1 MAEFYDAKEVEDK
14 FYEIWEE
21 RGYFEIDANKN
32 ICKDGRKFCIMM
44 PPPNVTGSLHIG
56 HALTFTLQDIMTR
69 YKRMDGYKTLWQP
82 GLDHAGIATQNV
94 VEKQLL
100 AQGIKKE
107 ELGREKFV
115 EKVWEWKEKSGG
127 MIVHQMRKLGISPA
141 WSRQRFTM
149 DEGLRIAVKKA
160 FLNLYEKGL
169 IVRENYMINWCTHDG
184 ALSDIEV
191 EHKENKGKLYHL
203 RYYLADEASN
213 LSENSASNLS
223 KQAEVSCDEFAG
235 CKASANEANAA
246 QNLANKST
254 NSNNKNFDEI
264 LTGDDEAKYRDEDL
278 QVAQNFESA
287 DRTNSSSSE
296 QNSNSCKDSSE
307 TSCNKAYQSEN
318 LPYIVVATTRPETYF
333 GDTAVMVNPND
344 ERYKNLIGKKVVLP
358 IIGREI
364 EIIAD
369 EHVDMEFGTGLVK
382 VTPAHDTNDYE
393 VGKRHDL
400 KFITVF
406 DEKGILNEQCAQF
419 KGLERLEARDV
430 IVAELE
436 KLGNVEKI
444 EDYENQVGYCYRCK
458 NVVEPYIS
466 KQWFVKKQIA
476 DDAIAKVGEGLAKFY
491 PAHWINS
498 FNAWMRE
505 LRDWCISRQLWWG
518 HQIPVFYCG
527 ECGHEWADEGEPTQC
542 PKCKSANFHQDPDV
556 LDTWFS
562 SGLWPFST
570 LGWGNGEEL
579 KNEKWFDGDLAEFY
593 PNNLLITGFDILFF
607 WVARMMFQGENAL
620 GKLPFDDIYLHALVK
635 DEQGRKMSKSL
646 GNVIDPL
653 VSIEE
658 YSADILRFTLALLA
672 VQGRDIKL
680 SDEKMKL
687 VRNFTNKLY
696 NASKY
701 LLLNESKFANLS
713 DAKIETKLGK
723 YMLSRFNECVRE
735 VRENIDAYRFNDAA
749 NAIYKFLWDEFCDW
763 GIELSKADK
772 GSVRELG
779 AIFKEAMRLLSPF
792 MPFISEFLFH
802 ELSGSNLESASSIM
816 IEAYP
821 QANECDLQIEKTF
834 ELVIE
839 AIVAIRRAKATIEQ
853 GNSKIAKAFIKLNK
867 GVELDMNLDS
877 NYLGPAFG
885 PSNKIDKY
893 LVEQIMQKGDET
905 KKDYTVYAEKKNNEN
920 TKEGDIIIWS
930 SYAKEYI
937 EEKNLD
943 IEIPDLEWGE
953 SYKVEEFIKLL
964 AKCEQIEFCD
974 AKIENAARDVSEN
987 LEVFVPLEGVDMSAV
1002 IMRLRSQKTKLE
1014 KEIAKLSNMLNNEK
1028 FVASAPQAVVEANR
1042 EGLASAA
1049 QKLEKVDSE
1058 LANLGAAD

>member
-14 FYEIWEE
+14 FYKIWEE

-32 ICKDGRKFCIMM
+32 IRKDGRKFCIMM

-100 AQGIKKE
+100 NQGIKKE
-107 ELGREKFV
+107 ELGRENFV
-115 EKVWEWKEKSGG
+115 QKVWEWKEKSGG

-149 DEGLRIAVKKA
+149 DEGLRKAVKKA
-160 FLNLYEKGL
+160 FVNLYEKGL

-203 RYYLADEASN
+203 RYYLAE
-213 LSENSASNLS
+213 
-223 KQAEVSCDEFAG
+223 
-235 CKASANEANAA
+235 
-246 QNLANKST
+246 
-254 NSNNKNFDEI
+254 
-264 LTGDDEAKYRDEDL
+264 
-278 QVAQNFESA
+278 
-287 DRTNSSSSE
+287 E
-296 QNSNSCKDSSE
+296 QDKF
-307 TSCNKAYQSEN
+307 
-318 LPYIVVATTRPETYF
+318 IVVATTRPETYF

-382 VTPAHDTNDYE
+382 VTPVHDTNDYE

-653 VSIEE
+653 VSIDE

-821 QANECDLQIEKTF
+821 QANERDLQIEKTF

-853 GNSKIAKAFIKLNK
+853 GNSKIAKAFIKLN
-867 GVELDMNLDS
+867 G
-877 NYLGPAFG
+877 
-885 PSNKIDKY
+885 
-893 LVEQIMQKGDET
+893 
-905 KKDYTVYAEKKNNEN
+905 NEN
-920 TKEGDIIIWS
+920 LTE
-930 SYAKEYI
+930 ATNYI
-937 EEKNLD
+937 
-943 IEIPDLEWGE
+943 
-953 SYKVEEFIKLL
+953 SLL

-987 LEVFVPLEGVDMSAV
+987 LEAFVPLEGVDMSAV

-1042 EGLASAA
+1042 EGLASAT

-1058 LANLGAAD
+1058 LANLGAVD

>member
-1 MAEFYDAKEVEDK
+1 MADFYDAKAVEES
-14 FYEIWEE
+14 FYKIWEQ
-21 RGYFEIDANKN
+21 RGYFEIDGNKDIQQKGKN
-32 ICKDGRKFCIMM
+32 FCIMM
-44 PPPNVTGSLHIG
+44 PPPNVTGVLHIG
-56 HALTFTLQDIMTR
+56 HSLTFTLQDIMTR
-69 YKRMDGYKTLWQP
+69 YKRMDGYRTLWQP

-94 VEKQLL
+94 VERELL

-107 ELGREKFV
+107 EIGREEFLKH
-115 EKVWEWKEKSGG
+115 VWHWKEQSGG
-127 MIVHQMRKLGISPA
+127 QIVKQMKRLGVTPA

-149 DEGLRIAVKKA
+149 DEGLKNAVRKA
-160 FLNLYEKGL
+160 FVNLYDAGL
-169 IVRENYMINWCTHDG
+169 IVRGNYMVNWCTHDG
-184 ALSDIEV
+184 ALSDVEV

-203 RYYLADEASN
+203 RYYFTD
-213 LSENSASNLS
+213 
-223 KQAEVSCDEFAG
+223 
-235 CKASANEANAA
+235 
-246 QNLANKST
+246 
-254 NSNNKNFDEI
+254 
-264 LTGDDEAKYRDEDL
+264 
-278 QVAQNFESA
+278 
-287 DRTNSSSSE
+287 E

-307 TSCNKAYQSEN
+307 TSRN
-318 LPYIVVATTRPETYF
+318 YIVVATTRPETYF
-333 GDTAVMVNPND
+333 GDTAVMVNPAD

-358 IIGREI
+358 LIDREI

-369 EHVDMEFGTGLVK
+369 EYVDMSFGTGAVK

-393 VGKRHDL
+393 VGKRHEL
-400 KFITVF
+400 GFITVF
-406 DEKGILNEQCAQF
+406 DEKGILNEQCGKFQ
-419 KGLERLEARDV
+419 GLERLAARDQ

-436 KLGNVEKI
+436 RLGFIEKI

-518 HQIPVFYCG
+518 HQIPVFYCN

-579 KNEKWFDGDLAEFY
+579 KNEKWFEGDLAEFY

-653 VSIEE
+653 VSIDE

-779 AIFKEAMRLLSPF
+779 AIFKEAMRLLNPF

-802 ELSGSNLESASSIM
+802 ELSGSNLESESSIM

-821 QANECDLQIEKTF
+821 QANERDLQIEKTF

-853 GNSKIAKAFIKLNK
+853 GNSKIAKAFIKLN
-867 GVELDMNLDS
+867 G
-877 NYLGPAFG
+877 
-885 PSNKIDKY
+885 
-893 LVEQIMQKGDET
+893 
-905 KKDYTVYAEKKNNEN
+905 NEN
-920 TKEGDIIIWS
+920 LTE
-930 SYAKEYI
+930 ATNYI
-937 EEKNLD
+937 A
-943 IEIPDLEWGE
+943 
-953 SYKVEEFIKLL
+953 LL

-987 LEVFVPLEGVDMSAV
+987 LEAFVPLEGVDMSAV

-1014 KEIAKLSNMLNNEK
+1014 KEIAKLSSMLNNEK
-1028 FVASAPQAVVEANR
+1028 FVASAPQAVVETNR
-1042 EGLASAA
+1042 EGLASAT

-1058 LANLGAAD
+1058 LANLGAVD

>member
-1 MAEFYDAKEVEDK
+1 MAEFYDAKEIEDK
-14 FYEIWEE
+14 FYKIWEE

-32 ICKDGRKFCIMM
+32 IRKDGRKFCIMM

-100 AQGIKKE
+100 NQGIKKE
-107 ELGREKFV
+107 ELGRENFV
-115 EKVWEWKEKSGG
+115 QKVWEWKEKSGG

-149 DEGLRIAVKKA
+149 DEGLRKAVKKA
-160 FLNLYEKGL
+160 FVNLYEKGL

-203 RYYLADEASN
+203 RYYLA
-213 LSENSASNLS
+213 
-223 KQAEVSCDEFAG
+223 G
-235 CKASANEANAA
+235 
-246 QNLANKST
+246 
-254 NSNNKNFDEI
+254 
-264 LTGDDEAKYRDEDL
+264 
-278 QVAQNFESA
+278 
-287 DRTNSSSSE
+287 E
-296 QNSNSCKDSSE
+296 QDKF
-307 TSCNKAYQSEN
+307 
-318 LPYIVVATTRPETYF
+318 IVVATTRPETYF

-518 HQIPVFYCG
+518 HQIPVFYCD
-527 ECGHEWADEGEPTQC
+527 ECGHEWADEGDPTQC

-821 QANECDLQIEKTF
+821 QANERDLKIEKTF

-853 GNSKIAKAFIKLNK
+853 GNSKIAKAFIKLN
-867 GVELDMNLDS
+867 G
-877 NYLGPAFG
+877 
-885 PSNKIDKY
+885 
-893 LVEQIMQKGDET
+893 
-905 KKDYTVYAEKKNNEN
+905 NEN
-920 TKEGDIIIWS
+920 LTE
-930 SYAKEYI
+930 ATNYI
-937 EEKNLD
+937 A
-943 IEIPDLEWGE
+943 
-953 SYKVEEFIKLL
+953 LL

-974 AKIENAARDVSEN
+974 DKIENAARDVSEN
-987 LEVFVPLEGVDMSAV
+987 LEAFVPLEGVDMSAV

-1014 KEIAKLSNMLNNEK
+1014 KEIAKLSSMLNNEK

-1042 EGLASAA
+1042 EGLQSA
-1049 QKLEKVDSE
+1049 QEKFAKVCDE
-1058 LANLGAAD
+1058 LKAFGE

>member
-1 MAEFYDAKEVEDK
+1 MAEFYDAKEIEDK
-14 FYEIWEE
+14 FYKIWEE

-32 ICKDGRKFCIMM
+32 IRKDGRKFCIMM

-100 AQGIKKE
+100 NQGIKKE

-149 DEGLRIAVKKA
+149 DEGLRKAVKKA
-160 FLNLYEKGL
+160 FVNLYEKGL

-203 RYYLADEASN
+203 RYYFADKP
-213 LSENSASNLS
+213 SEY
-223 KQAEVSCDEFAG
+223 V
-235 CKASANEANAA
+235 
-246 QNLANKST
+246 
-254 NSNNKNFDEI
+254 
-264 LTGDDEAKYRDEDL
+264 
-278 QVAQNFESA
+278 
-287 DRTNSSSSE
+287 
-296 QNSNSCKDSSE
+296 
-307 TSCNKAYQSEN
+307 
-318 LPYIVVATTRPETYF
+318 VVATTRPETYF

-393 VGKRHDL
+393 VGKRQDL

-518 HQIPVFYCG
+518 HQIPVFYCD

-542 PKCKSANFHQDPDV
+542 SKCKSANFHQDPDV

-653 VSIEE
+653 VSIDE

-779 AIFKEAMRLLSPF
+779 AIFKEAMRLVSPF
-792 MPFISEFLFH
+792 MPFISEYLFH
-802 ELSGSNLESASSIM
+802 ELSGSNLQSASSIM

-821 QANECDLQIEKTF
+821 QANERDLQIEKTF

-853 GNSKIAKAFIKLNK
+853 GNSKIAKAFIKLN
-867 GVELDMNLDS
+867 G
-877 NYLGPAFG
+877 
-885 PSNKIDKY
+885 
-893 LVEQIMQKGDET
+893 
-905 KKDYTVYAEKKNNEN
+905 NEN
-920 TKEGDIIIWS
+920 LTEATNYVS
-930 SYAKEYI
+930 
-937 EEKNLD
+937 
-943 IEIPDLEWGE
+943 
-953 SYKVEEFIKLL
+953 LL

-1014 KEIAKLSNMLNNEK
+1014 KEIAKLSSMLNNEK

-1042 EGLASAA
+1042 EGLASAT

-1058 LANLGAAD
+1058 LANLGAVD

>member
-14 FYEIWEE
+14 FYKIWEE

-32 ICKDGRKFCIMM
+32 IRKDGRKFCIMM

-100 AQGIKKE
+100 NQGIKKE
-107 ELGREKFV
+107 ELGRENFV
-115 EKVWEWKEKSGG
+115 QKVWEWKEKSGG

-149 DEGLRIAVKKA
+149 DEGLRKAVKKA
-160 FLNLYEKGL
+160 FVNLYEKGL

-203 RYYLADEASN
+203 RYY
-213 LSENSASNLS
+213 
-223 KQAEVSCDEFAG
+223 FAG
-235 CKASANEANAA
+235 
-246 QNLANKST
+246 
-254 NSNNKNFDEI
+254 
-264 LTGDDEAKYRDEDL
+264 
-278 QVAQNFESA
+278 
-287 DRTNSSSSE
+287 E
-296 QNSNSCKDSSE
+296 QDKF
-307 TSCNKAYQSEN
+307 
-318 LPYIVVATTRPETYF
+318 IVVATTRPETYF

-527 ECGHEWADEGEPTQC
+527 ECGHEWADEGDPTQC
-542 PKCKSANFHQDPDV
+542 PKCKSANFRQDPDV

-653 VSIEE
+653 VSIDE
-658 YSADILRFTLALLA
+658 YSADVLRFTLALLA

-772 GSVRELG
+772 GSVKELG

-792 MPFISEFLFH
+792 MPFISEYLFH
-802 ELSGSNLESASSIM
+802 ELSGSNLENASSIM

-821 QANECDLQIEKTF
+821 QAKERDLQIEKTF

-853 GNSKIAKAFIKLNK
+853 GNSKIPKAFIKLN
-867 GVELDMNLDS
+867 G
-877 NYLGPAFG
+877 
-885 PSNKIDKY
+885 
-893 LVEQIMQKGDET
+893 
-905 KKDYTVYAEKKNNEN
+905 NEN
-920 TKEGDIIIWS
+920 LTE
-930 SYAKEYI
+930 ATNYI
-937 EEKNLD
+937 A
-943 IEIPDLEWGE
+943 
-953 SYKVEEFIKLL
+953 LL

-987 LEVFVPLEGVDMSAV
+987 LEAFVPLEGVDMSAV

-1014 KEIAKLSNMLNNEK
+1014 KEIAKLSSMLNNEK
-1028 FVASAPQAVVEANR
+1028 FVASAPQAVVETNR
-1042 EGLASAA
+1042 EGLASAT

-1058 LANLGAAD
+1058 LANLEAVD

>member
-14 FYEIWEE
+14 FYKIWEE

-32 ICKDGRKFCIMM
+32 IRKDGRKFCIMM

-100 AQGIKKE
+100 NQGIKKE
-107 ELGREKFV
+107 ELGRENFV
-115 EKVWEWKEKSGG
+115 QKVWEWKEKSGG

-149 DEGLRIAVKKA
+149 DEGLRKAVKKA
-160 FLNLYEKGL
+160 FVNLYEKGL

-203 RYYLADEASN
+203 RYYFADKP
-213 LSENSASNLS
+213 SEY
-223 KQAEVSCDEFAG
+223 V
-235 CKASANEANAA
+235 
-246 QNLANKST
+246 
-254 NSNNKNFDEI
+254 
-264 LTGDDEAKYRDEDL
+264 
-278 QVAQNFESA
+278 
-287 DRTNSSSSE
+287 
-296 QNSNSCKDSSE
+296 
-307 TSCNKAYQSEN
+307 
-318 LPYIVVATTRPETYF
+318 VVATTRPETYF

-400 KFITVF
+400 EFITVF

-518 HQIPVFYCG
+518 HQIPVFYCD
-527 ECGHEWADEGEPTQC
+527 ECGHEWADEGDPTQC

-821 QANECDLQIEKTF
+821 QANERDLQIEKTF

-853 GNSKIAKAFIKLNK
+853 GNSKIAKAFIKLN
-867 GVELDMNLDS
+867 G
-877 NYLGPAFG
+877 
-885 PSNKIDKY
+885 
-893 LVEQIMQKGDET
+893 
-905 KKDYTVYAEKKNNEN
+905 NEN
-920 TKEGDIIIWS
+920 LTE
-930 SYAKEYI
+930 ATNYI
-937 EEKNLD
+937 
-943 IEIPDLEWGE
+943 
-953 SYKVEEFIKLL
+953 SLL

-1042 EGLASAA
+1042 EGLQSA
-1049 QKLEKVDSE
+1049 QEKFAKVCDE
-1058 LANLGAAD
+1058 LKAFGE

>member
-14 FYEIWEE
+14 FYKIWEE

-32 ICKDGRKFCIMM
+32 IRKDGRKFCIMM

-127 MIVHQMRKLGISPA
+127 MIVHQMRKLGVSPA

-160 FLNLYEKGL
+160 FVNLYEKGL

-191 EHKENKGKLYHL
+191 EHKKNKGKLYHL
-203 RYYLADEASN
+203 RYYLA
-213 LSENSASNLS
+213 
-223 KQAEVSCDEFAG
+223 G
-235 CKASANEANAA
+235 
-246 QNLANKST
+246 
-254 NSNNKNFDEI
+254 
-264 LTGDDEAKYRDEDL
+264 
-278 QVAQNFESA
+278 
-287 DRTNSSSSE
+287 E
-296 QNSNSCKDSSE
+296 QDKF
-307 TSCNKAYQSEN
+307 
-318 LPYIVVATTRPETYF
+318 IVVATTRPETYF

-419 KGLERLEARDV
+419 KGLERLEARDP

-518 HQIPVFYCG
+518 HQIPVFYCDA
-527 ECGHEWADEGEPTQC
+527 CGHEWADEDEPTQC

-658 YSADILRFTLALLA
+658 YSADVLRFTLALLA

-713 DAKIETKLGK
+713 DIKIETKLGK

-772 GSVRELG
+772 GSVKELG

-792 MPFISEFLFH
+792 MPFISEYLFH

-816 IEAYP
+816 VEEYP
-821 QANECDLQIEKTF
+821 QANERDLQIEKTF

-839 AIVAIRRAKATIEQ
+839 AIVAIRRAKAIIEQ
-853 GNSKIAKAFIKLNK
+853 GNSKIPKAFIKLN
-867 GVELDMNLDS
+867 G
-877 NYLGPAFG
+877 
-885 PSNKIDKY
+885 
-893 LVEQIMQKGDET
+893 
-905 KKDYTVYAEKKNNEN
+905 NEN
-920 TKEGDIIIWS
+920 LTE
-930 SYAKEYI
+930 ATNYI
-937 EEKNLD
+937 A
-943 IEIPDLEWGE
+943 
-953 SYKVEEFIKLL
+953 LL

-974 AKIENAARDVSEN
+974 DKIENAARDVSEN
-987 LEVFVPLEGVDMSAV
+987 LEAFVPLEGVDMSAV

-1014 KEIAKLSNMLNNEK
+1014 KEIAKLSSMLNNEK

-1042 EGLASAA
+1042 EGLQSA
-1049 QKLEKVDSE
+1049 QEKFAKVCDE
-1058 LANLGAAD
+1058 LKVFGE

>member
-1 MAEFYDAKEVEDK
+1 MAEFYNAKEIEDK
-14 FYEIWEE
+14 FYKIWEE
-21 RGYFEIDANKN
+21 RGYFEINANKD
-32 ICKDGRKFCIMM
+32 IQKDGRKFCIMM

-127 MIVHQMRKLGISPA
+127 MIVHQMRKLGITPA

-149 DEGLRIAVKKA
+149 DEGLRRAVKKA
-160 FLNLYEKGL
+160 FVNLYDKGL
-169 IVRENYMINWCTHDG
+169 IVQKNYMINWCTHDG

-203 RYYLADEASN
+203 RYYLAGDQNLTSN
-213 LSENSASNLS
+213 SN
-223 KQAEVSCDEFAG
+223 KQAEVSHDEFAG
-235 CKASANEANAA
+235 CKRGTNEA
-246 QNLANKST
+246 QNLNQKDEANYREERRDGV
-254 NSNNKNFDEI
+254 NFDDGSALVVRDRGEI
-264 LTGDDEAKYRDEDL
+264 R
-278 QVAQNFESA
+278 S
-287 DRTNSSSSE
+287 
-296 QNSNSCKDSSE
+296 
-307 TSCNKAYQSEN
+307 NKAYQSEN

-358 IIGREI
+358 IINREI

-382 VTPAHDTNDYE
+382 VTPAHDQNDYE

-400 KFITVF
+400 EFITVF
-406 DEKGILNEQCAQF
+406 DEKGILNDKCDKFA
-419 KGLERLEARDV
+419 GLERLEARDIV
-430 IVAELE
+430 VAELE

-466 KQWFVKKQIA
+466 KQWFVKKEIA
-476 DDAIAKVGEGLAKFY
+476 DEAIQKVSEGLAKFY
-491 PAHWINS
+491 PPHWINS

-518 HQIPVFYCG
+518 HQIPVFYCD
-527 ECGHEWADEGEPTQC
+527 ECGYMWADEGEPC
-542 PKCKSANFHQDPDV
+542 ECKKCKSKNIHQDPDV

-570 LGWGNGEEL
+570 LGWGNENEL
-579 KNEKWFDGDLAEFY
+579 KNEKWFEGDLAEFY

-635 DEQGRKMSKSL
+635 DEFGRKMSKSL

-653 VSIEE
+653 DSINE
-658 YSADILRFTLALLA
+658 YSADILRFTLTLLA

-680 SDEKMKL
+680 SDAKMKQ

-701 LLLNESKFANLS
+701 LMLNESKFPNLE
-713 DAKIETKLGK
+713 DIKLETKLGI
-723 YMLSRFNECVRE
+723 YMNSRFNECVRE

-749 NAIYKFLWDEFCDW
+749 NTLYKFLWDEFCDW

-772 GSVRELG
+772 GSVKELG
-779 AIFKEAMRLLSPF
+779 SIFKEAMRLLSPF

-802 ELSGSNLESASSIM
+802 ELSGSNLENASSIM
-816 IEAYP
+816 VEEYP
-821 QANECDLQIEKTF
+821 QANERDLQIEKTF

-853 GNSKIAKAFIKLNK
+853 GNSKIPKAFIKLN
-867 GVELDMNLDS
+867 G
-877 NYLGPAFG
+877 
-885 PSNKIDKY
+885 
-893 LVEQIMQKGDET
+893 
-905 KKDYTVYAEKKNNEN
+905 NEN
-920 TKEGDIIIWS
+920 LTE
-930 SYAKEYI
+930 ATNYI
-937 EEKNLD
+937 A
-943 IEIPDLEWGE
+943 
-953 SYKVEEFIKLL
+953 LL

-987 LEVFVPLEGVDMSAV
+987 LEAFVPLEGVDMSAV

-1014 KEIAKLSNMLNNEK
+1014 KEITKLSSMLNNEK
-1028 FVASAPQAVVEANR
+1028 FVASAPQTVVEANR
-1042 EGLASAA
+1042 EGLQSA
-1049 QKLEKVDSE
+1049 QEKFVKVCDE
-1058 LANLGAAD
+1058 LKVFGE

>member
-14 FYEIWEE
+14 FYKIWEE
-21 RGYFEIDANKN
+21 RGYFEIDANKD
-32 ICKDGRKFCIMM
+32 IQKDGRKFCIMM

-127 MIVHQMRKLGISPA
+127 MIVHQMRKLGITPA

-149 DEGLRIAVKKA
+149 DEGLRKAVKKA
-160 FLNLYEKGL
+160 FVNLYDKGL
-169 IVRENYMINWCTHDG
+169 IVQKNYMINWCTHDG

-203 RYYLADEASN
+203 RYYFADKP
-213 LSENSASNLS
+213 SEF
-223 KQAEVSCDEFAG
+223 V
-235 CKASANEANAA
+235 
-246 QNLANKST
+246 
-254 NSNNKNFDEI
+254 
-264 LTGDDEAKYRDEDL
+264 
-278 QVAQNFESA
+278 
-287 DRTNSSSSE
+287 
-296 QNSNSCKDSSE
+296 
-307 TSCNKAYQSEN
+307 
-318 LPYIVVATTRPETYF
+318 VVATTRPETYF

-358 IIGREI
+358 IINREI

-382 VTPAHDTNDYE
+382 VTPAHDQNDYE

-400 KFITVF
+400 EFITVF
-406 DEKGILNEQCAQF
+406 DEKGILNDKCDKFA
-419 KGLERLEARDV
+419 GLERLEARDIV
-430 IVAELE
+430 VAELE

-466 KQWFVKKQIA
+466 KQWFVKKEIA
-476 DDAIAKVGEGLAKFY
+476 DEAIQKVSEGLAKFY
-491 PAHWINS
+491 PPHWINS

-518 HQIPVFYCG
+518 HQIPVFYCD
-527 ECGHEWADEGEPTQC
+527 ECGHMWADEDEPC
-542 PKCKSANFHQDPDV
+542 ECKKCKSKNIHQDPDV

-570 LGWGNGEEL
+570 LGWGNENEL
-579 KNEKWFDGDLAEFY
+579 KNEKWFEGDLAEFY

-658 YSADILRFTLALLA
+658 YSADVLRFTLALLA

-701 LLLNESKFANLS
+701 LLLNEPKFANLS

-802 ELSGSNLESASSIM
+802 ELSGSNLENASSIM
-816 IEAYP
+816 VEEYP
-821 QANECDLQIEKTF
+821 QANERDLQIEKTF

-853 GNSKIAKAFIKLNK
+853 GNSKIPKAFIKLN
-867 GVELDMNLDS
+867 G
-877 NYLGPAFG
+877 
-885 PSNKIDKY
+885 
-893 LVEQIMQKGDET
+893 
-905 KKDYTVYAEKKNNEN
+905 NEN
-920 TKEGDIIIWS
+920 LTE
-930 SYAKEYI
+930 ATNYI
-937 EEKNLD
+937 A
-943 IEIPDLEWGE
+943 
-953 SYKVEEFIKLL
+953 LL

-987 LEVFVPLEGVDMSAV
+987 LEAFVPLEGVDMSAV

-1014 KEIAKLSNMLNNEK
+1014 KEITKLSSMLNNEK
-1028 FVASAPQAVVEANR
+1028 FVASAPQTVVEANR
-1042 EGLASAA
+1042 EGLQSA
-1049 QKLEKVDSE
+1049 QEKFVKVCDE
-1058 LANLGAAD
+1058 LKVFGE